1 MITTSCYYCGITNIL
16 TWHFQLC
23 WYTVKEVMII
33 AHCIELHQ
41 MVAYEWTVSVNNG
54 EWCAACGVRILRVA
68 MFGDEFTN
76 CFALN
81 LKTKSLLKTMS
92 HSNFTWVRASL
103 TALWIIPLWF
113 WATISYGSMDLVLS
127 MFTYN
132 LYSSDLSLSYFRHCW
147 WLWSVTVWAGQNV
160 SKETSAL
167 ATCT

>member
-76 CFALN
+76 CFALS
-81 LKTKSLLKTMS
+81 LKISLYWKQCLIVISHGCVQVSRHCGLS
-92 HSNFTWVRASL
+92 HSGSEPQLAMGPWIWSYPCSVTLFT
-103 TALWIIPLWF
+103 
-113 WATISYGSMDLVLS
+113 
-127 MFTYN
+127 
-132 LYSSDLSLSYFRHCW
+132 SDLFLICFRQCW
-147 WLWSVTVWAGQNV
+147 WLWPVTECPRKLQH
-160 SKETSAL
+160 
-167 ATCT
+167 